1 MLDGPIFWRCSINS
15 HLLGV
20 MTEKSCAGDEKVKTA
35 TGSEG
40 LPERMAL
47 VALSKASSSEASL
60 SALI

>member
-1 MLDGPIFWRCSINS
+1 
-15 HLLGV
+15 